1 MVLESSE
8 QQKKGFRDLI
18 KSNKKS
24 IISLCV
30 ILVFIGVAFLWLDYS
45 EKNKRIKISENFIQA
60 KILLTEDNHSKSL
73 AILKN
78 IIMEKDKVY
87 SPLSLFLIVD
97 QGLEENTE
105 IILSYFDKILSIR
118 SLKNEDLNLLKLKKA
133 IFISNTSNKEQ
144 DMLDLLNP
152 IINSDSVWK
161 FQSLK
166 FLADYYFSL
175 KQFKKAEQYYS
186 LLLDSDDSNIDQNEI
201 KRKMKLI
208 KNG

>member
-78 IIMEKDKVY
+78 IIMKK
-87 SPLSLFLIVD
+87 L
-97 QGLEENTE
+97 G
-105 IILSYFDKILSIR
+105 II
-118 SLKNEDLNLLKLKKA
+118 
-133 IFISNTSNKEQ
+133 
-144 DMLDLLNP
+144 
-152 IINSDSVWK
+152 
-161 FQSLK
+161 
-166 FLADYYFSL
+166 
-175 KQFKKAEQYYS
+175 
-186 LLLDSDDSNIDQNEI
+186 
-201 KRKMKLI
+201 
-208 KNG
+208 

>member
-8 QQKKGFRDLI
+8 QQKRGFRDLI

-97 QGLEENTE
+97 QGLEENAE
-105 IILSYFDKILSIR
+105 IILSYFDKVLSIR

-186 LLLDSDDSNIDQNEI
+186 ILLDSNDNNIDQNEI

>member
-8 QQKKGFRDLI
+8 QQKRGFRDLM

-24 IISLCV
+24 LISLCV
-30 ILVFIGVAFLWLDYS
+30 ILVFIGFAFLWLDYS
-45 EKNKRIKISENFIQA
+45 EKNKRIKISENFIEA
-60 KILLTEDNHSKSL
+60 KILLTENNLSKSTE
-73 AILKN
+73 ILKD
-78 IIMEKDKVY
+78 IIMQQDKVY
-87 SPLSLFLIVD
+87 SPLSLFLILD
-97 QGLEENTE
+97 QNLEENKE
-105 IILSYFDKILSIR
+105 IILGYFDKVLSIG
-118 SLKNEDLNLLKLKKA
+118 SLKNEDLNLLRLKKA
-133 IFISNTSNKEQ
+133 IFISNTSKEQ

-152 IINSDSVWK
+152 IINSNSVWK
-161 FQSLK
+161 SQSLK

-186 LLLDSDDSNIDQNEI
+186 LLLDSGDDSINQNEI

>member
-1 MVLESSE
+1 MNLESSE
-8 QQKKGFRDLI
+8 QKKRGFRDFAE
-18 KSNKKS
+18 SNKKS
-24 IISLCV
+24 LISLCV
-30 ILVFIGVAFLWLDYS
+30 IFVFLGAVFLWLDYS
-45 EKNKRIKISENFIQA
+45 GKNKRVKISENFIEA
-60 KILLTEDNHSKSL
+60 KILLTENNRSKSL
-73 AILKN
+73 EILKN
-78 IIMEKDKVY
+78 IITEKDKVY

-97 QGLEENTE
+97 QDLESDRE
-105 IILSYFDKILSIR
+105 IILDYFDKVLSIG

-133 IFISNTSNKEQ
+133 IFISNTSKEQ

-152 IINSDSVWK
+152 IINSNSVWK

-186 LLLDSDDSNIDQNEI
+186 ILLDSGDESIDQNEI
-201 KRKMKLI
+201 KRKIKLI

>member
-8 QQKKGFRDLI
+8 QQKRGFRDLI

-30 ILVFIGVAFLWLDYS
+30 ILVFIGVVFLWLDYS

-97 QGLEENTE
+97 QGLEENAE
-105 IILSYFDKILSIR
+105 IILSYFDKVLSIR

-133 IFISNTSNKEQ
+133 IFISNTSKEQ

>member
-105 IILSYFDKILSIR
+105 IILSYFDKVLSIR

-133 IFISNTSNKEQ
+133 IFISNTSKEQ

-186 LLLDSDDSNIDQNEI
+186 ILLDSNDNNIDQNEI
-201 KRKMKLI
+201 KRKIKLI

>member
-8 QQKKGFRDLI
+8 QQKRGFRDLI

-97 QGLEENTE
+97 QGLEENAE
-105 IILSYFDKILSIR
+105 IILSYFDKVLSIR

-133 IFISNTSNKEQ
+133 IFISNTSKEQ

>member
-1 MVLESSE
+1 MNLESPE
-8 QQKKGFRDLI
+8 QKKRGFRDFI
-18 KSNKKS
+18 KSYKKS
-24 IISLCV
+24 LISLCAV
-30 ILVFIGVAFLWLDYS
+30 LFFLGITFLWLDYNG
-45 EKNKRIKISENFIQA
+45 KNKRIKISENFIEA
-60 KILLTEDNHSKSL
+60 KILLTENKRSESL
-73 AILKN
+73 STLKN
-78 IIMEKDKVY
+78 IIMEKDRTY

-97 QGLEENTE
+97 QDLEEDKE

-118 SLKNEDLNLLKLKKA
+118 SLKNEDLNLLRLKKA
-133 IFISNTSNKEQ
+133 IFMSNTSKEQ
-144 DMLDLLNP
+144 DMLDLINP

-186 LLLDSDDSNIDQNEI
+186 LLLESGDDSIDQNEI
-201 KRKMKLI
+201 KRKIKLI

>member
-8 QQKKGFRDLI
+8 QQKRGFRDLI

-97 QGLEENTE
+97 QGLEENAE
-105 IILSYFDKILSIR
+105 IILSYFDKVLSIR

-133 IFISNTSNKEQ
+133 IFISNTSKEQ

-186 LLLDSDDSNIDQNEI
+186 ILLDSNDNNIDQNEI
-201 KRKMKLI
+201 KRKIKLI

>member
-1 MVLESSE
+1 MSLESSE
-8 QQKKGFRDLI
+8 QRKRGFIDFL
-18 KSNKKS
+18 KSKKKS
-24 IISLCV
+24 LISLCV
-30 ILVFIGVAFLWLDYS
+30 IFIFLGVAFLWLDYS
-45 EKNKRIKISENFIQA
+45 GKNKRVKISENFIEA
-60 KILLTEDNHSKSL
+60 KILLTENDRSKSL
-73 AILKN
+73 EILKN
-78 IIMEKDKVY
+78 IITEKDKVY

-97 QGLEENTE
+97 QDLEEDKE
-105 IILSYFDKILSIR
+105 ITLDYFDKVLSIG

-133 IFISNTSNKEQ
+133 IFISNTSKEQ

-152 IINSDSVWK
+152 IINSNSVWK

-186 LLLDSDDSNIDQNEI
+186 PLLESGDDSIDQNEI
-201 KRKMKLI
+201 KRKIKLI